1 MLATENLTVEH
12 RKVSTAYFDVD
23 ERVLCLPIWERASS
37 TVYDLLVGHE
47 VGHALYTPSEDYSD
61 APKAF
66 MNVLEDARIERMM
79 KQTYPGLRQTF
90 FEGYKEL
97 WEDNFFGVSEE
108 ELPYIPFIDRINLYF
123 KGNSLV
129 EFSDEEMPYVVRAG
143 QTKTFREVVDLA
155 VEIYEFSKQKQEE
168 KDEDFQAPPEQDK
181 DSNTTA
187 DDEVQVGNTEDEDK
201 EWPTESDPEIQRA
214 IIVMIETFLMMEIP
228 I

>member
-1 MLATENLTVEH
+1 MQAI
-12 RKVSTAYFDVD
+12 VS
-23 ERVLCLPIWERASS
+23 ASLS
-37 TVYDLLVGHE
+37 
-47 VGHALYTPSEDYSD
+47 
-61 APKAF
+61 F
-66 MNVLEDARIERMM
+66 
-79 KQTYPGLRQTF
+79 RQTF

-168 KDEDFQAPPEQDK
+168 KDEDFNGRL
-181 DSNTTA
+181 SRRSIICSLNFLSG
-187 DDEVQVGNTEDEDK
+187 QVPLART
-201 EWPTESDPEIQRA
+201 
-214 IIVMIETFLMMEIP
+214 
-228 I
+228 